1 MKTGVEI
8 ENLLLADA
16 LKATGLKTQ
25 GEIVELA
32 LRTLIQLK
40 QQESIKSLRGK
51 LAWDGNLKEMRTNS

>member
-1 MKTGVEI
+1 MKTGIEI
-8 ENLLLADA
+8 ENSLLADA
-16 LKATGLKTQ
+16 LKATGLKIQ
-25 GEIVELA
+25 GEVVEFA